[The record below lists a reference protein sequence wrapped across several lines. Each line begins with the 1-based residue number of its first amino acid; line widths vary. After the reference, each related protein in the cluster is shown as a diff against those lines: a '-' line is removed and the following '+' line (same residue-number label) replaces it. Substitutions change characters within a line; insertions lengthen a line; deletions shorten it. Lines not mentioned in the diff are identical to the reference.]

1 MIATILARW
10 IGAKA
15 AAWLADLL
23 PYILIGAACLGAFL
37 WIHGMQTTIADQKT
51 QIGTLQINLSAEQA
65 ARKADVAGLTTLSQ
79 GLVAASSAKA
89 SDQAALTGTIDVANP
104 PAASPALGAF
114 LACLRDADSGNGKP
128 CAASG
133 TGAAAPGATGSAGA
147 GK

>member
-1 MIATILARW
+1 MIAALLARW
-10 IGAKA
+10 FGAKA
-15 AAWLADLL
+15 AGWIADLL
-23 PYILIGAACLGAFL
+23 PYVLGAAVVLAGYL
-37 WIHGMQTTIADQKT
+37 WIHGMQSTIADQKT
-51 QIGTLQINLSAEQA
+51 QIGTLQTNLQAEQA

-104 PAASPALGAF
+104 PAASPALAGF
-114 LACLRDADSGNGKP
+114 LACLRDADTSGKA

-133 TGAAAPGATGSAGA
+133 AGAAAPAATGSAGA